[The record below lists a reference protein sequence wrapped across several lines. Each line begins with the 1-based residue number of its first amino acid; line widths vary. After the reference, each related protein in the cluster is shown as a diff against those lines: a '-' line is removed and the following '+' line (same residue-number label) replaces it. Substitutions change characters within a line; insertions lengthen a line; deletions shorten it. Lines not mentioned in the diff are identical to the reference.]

1 MYSSQRTHIS
11 SNKYDS
17 SDTDGLDACY
27 SILSGN
33 SSSFLL
39 LVSNRLILSI
49 SSVCGLVTFSSRY
62 SNIQHKYIGAIGR
75 IAPQCLAIFSMRSKI
90 DPIIS
95 SASSPRSSFKL
106 VLADFMCAEIRAYA
120 PSYLRLF
127 LDSTIRFFRYSC
139 AIFINLITQSSGI
152 SSMLSSAMSWLTVDF
167 RCAFCAVY
175 CRSHSSYCAD
185 RSLCCNRSSRIALNR
200 RGKSCEVELIEHW
213 NSR

>member
-1 MYSSQRTHIS
+1 MFASMYSSQRTHIS
-11 SNKYDS
+11 SNKYTRDS
-17 SDTDGLDACY
+17 SDTDGLDACH

-62 SNIQHKYIGAIGR
+62 SNIQHKYIGPIGR
-75 IAPQCLAIFSMRSKI
+75 IASQCLAIFSIRSKI

-95 SASSPRSSFKL
+95 SAISSSASSSKSSL
-106 VLADFMCAEIRAYA
+106 KSVLADFMYVEIRSYA

-139 AIFINLITQSSGI
+139 AIFINLITKSSGI
-152 SSMLSSAMSWLTVDF
+152 SSI
-167 RCAFCAVY
+167 C
-175 CRSHSSYCAD
+175 
-185 RSLCCNRSSRIALNR
+185 
-200 RGKSCEVELIEHW
+200 KSCTAEVTSASNMSQRCSVRTTCCL
-213 NSR
+213 